1 MSDETTGAGRNIV
14 AITADDLQ
22 DERGRAVREEY
33 AIAEEDMEVIIRLG
47 EHEAERLDL
56 ADLYHRRLAEQARVP
71 VERRRNVLVV
81 DDDETIRSLIS
92 RLLARRGLAPD
103 TAVNGE
109 HALEKLRMGDYA
121 VVLLDLMMPRVDGFE
136 VLKRMRAERMFLP
149 VIVISAVG
157 EKRAPDLDPFLVTA
171 IIRKPFNIDVVAD
184 IAAELVTAYAPR
196 PTEDERVE

>member
-1 MSDETTGAGRNIV
+1 MSDETAGSGRNIV

-22 DERGRAVREEY
+22 DERGRAVRNEY
-33 AIAEEDMEVIIRLG
+33 AIAEENTEVIIRLG

-56 ADLYHRRLAEQARVP
+56 AELYQRRLAEQARVP
-71 VERRRNVLVV
+71 VEHRRHVLVV

-109 HALEKLRMGDYA
+109 HALEKLRVSDYA

-157 EKRAPDLDPFLVTA
+157 EKSAPDLDPFLVTA

-184 IAAELVTAYAPR
+184 IAAQLVAAYAP
-196 PTEDERVE
+196 PIIE